1 MNIEEKIRFLN
12 ELKWESQRREKLY
25 ECMEDWY
32 NKKSYGCKKA
42 IEAIGKGASEYQMQ
56 MELWKKIW
64 KLEKELY
71 A

>member
-1 MNIEEKIRFLN
+1 MNNEEKIRFLN

-25 ECMEDWY
+25 DCMADWY

-42 IEAIGKGASEYQMQ
+42 VEAVGKGTSEYQMQ
-56 MELWKKIW
+56 MELWNKIW
-64 KLEKELY
+64 KLTDELY